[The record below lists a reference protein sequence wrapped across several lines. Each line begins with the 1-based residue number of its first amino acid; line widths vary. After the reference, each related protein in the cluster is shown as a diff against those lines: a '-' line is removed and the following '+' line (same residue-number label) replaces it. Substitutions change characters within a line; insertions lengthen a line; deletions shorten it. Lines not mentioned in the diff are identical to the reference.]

1 MTDEVR
7 ECKACYGSGLEGY
20 DPEGEGLY
28 KAAKPC
34 PICMGEGTDG

>member
-1 MTDEVR
+1 MTDEIS
-7 ECKACYGSGLEGY
+7 ECKACHGSGLEGY
-20 DPEGEGLY
+20 DPDGDGLY

>member
-1 MTDEVR
+1 VTDEVS
-7 ECKACYGSGLEGY
+7 ECKACHGSGLEGY
-20 DPEGEGLY
+20 DPDGDGLY